1 MTATEFTELRRAIGQ
16 LRQSVAGL
24 QSRYGDVAAVKRLVN
39 DVDRLEIDASEL
51 GDPPSIAQPRT
62 ATGDRSGVV
71 VVPDTPYDESLW
83 HGADDEGVGGYRPQH
98 P

>member
-1 MTATEFTELRRAIGQ
+1 MTATEIAELRRAIGQ
-16 LRQSVAGL
+16 LRQCVGEL
-24 QSRYGDVAAVKRLVN
+24 RSRYGESAAVKRLVN
-39 DVDRLEIDASEL
+39 DVDRLDIDATEL
-51 GDPPSIAQPRT
+51 GDGPSIAQPRS
-62 ATGDRSGVV
+62 ATPDRSGVV